1 MYAAGE
7 LVVYGGEGV
16 CRVEGVGAPS
26 LPGMDKTRLYYT
38 LSPLYRSGQVMTP
51 VDTQVLMRPLLTAE
65 ETAQIIAELDQ
76 LPEEQAESHSMRA
89 IKDLYHQVLTSY
101 DCRRLAGLI
110 KGVCRRRSW
119 AVHHGR
125 KISQMD
131 ERYLKRAED
140 ALYGEL
146 GAVLGLPGKRSRRTS
161 GKPGPNGRYSDEKV
175 VRRPRI
181 ACGAVFMRRNHK
193 AENRKPVLRLN
204 GRKID
209 EKSFLSLASIEYP
222 RDVTKVHV

>member
-146 GAVLGLPGKRSRRTS
+146 GAVLGLPLAGTPLGAALERREAPGCRRAGWQPDYVLARPEDFDSTGFILPDELMHTS
-161 GKPGPNGRYSDEKV
+161 FRPWRLFKSCL
-175 VRRPRI
+175 RRLWL
-181 ACGAVFMRRNHK
+181 ARRK
-193 AENRKPVLRLN
+193 
-204 GRKID
+204 
-209 EKSFLSLASIEYP
+209 
-222 RDVTKVHV
+222 

>member
-16 CRVEGVGAPS
+16 CRVEGGGAPS
-26 LPGMDKTRLYYT
+26 LSGMDKTRLYYT

-146 GAVLGLPGKRSRRTS
+146 GAVLGLPREEV
-161 GKPGPNGRYSDEKV
+161 PAY
-175 VRRPRI
+175 I
-181 ACGAVFMRRNHK
+181 
-193 AENRKPVLRLN
+193 RKTWPKWPL
-204 GRKID
+204 
-209 EKSFLSLASIEYP
+209 F
-222 RDVTKVHV
+222 

>member
-51 VDTQVLMRPLLTAE
+51 VDTQ
-65 ETAQIIAELDQ
+65 ETAQLIAERDQ

-146 GAVLGLPGKRSRRTS
+146 GAVLGLPREEV
-161 GKPGPNGRYSDEKV
+161 PAY
-175 VRRPRI
+175 I
-181 ACGAVFMRRNHK
+181 
-193 AENRKPVLRLN
+193 RKTWPKWPL
-204 GRKID
+204 
-209 EKSFLSLASIEYP
+209 F
-222 RDVTKVHV
+222 

>member
-1 MYAAGE
+1 MTDYFDLHLSREEQLSLSALGMAHLGDGVYE
-7 LVVYGGEGV
+7 LMVRSWLILQGFGKKGNLHRETVA
-16 CRVEGVGAPS
+16 RVRASYQAKALARIE
-26 LPGMDKTRLYYT
+26 
-38 LSPLYRSGQVMTP
+38 
-51 VDTQVLMRPLLTAE
+51 PLLTAE
-65 ETAQIIAELDQ
+65 EVGQLIAELDQ

-146 GAVLGLPGKRSRRTS
+146 GAVLGLPREEV
-161 GKPGPNGRYSDEKV
+161 PAY
-175 VRRPRI
+175 I
-181 ACGAVFMRRNHK
+181 
-193 AENRKPVLRLN
+193 RKTWPKWPL
-204 GRKID
+204 
-209 EKSFLSLASIEYP
+209 F
-222 RDVTKVHV
+222 

>member
-51 VDTQVLMRPLLTAE
+51 VDTQ
-65 ETAQIIAELDQ
+65 AELDQ

-146 GAVLGLPGKRSRRTS
+146 GAVLGLPR
-161 GKPGPNGRYSDEKV
+161 EEV